1 VWAFAKFGSL
11 KDLLEILYR
20 ILNGPQVRHNQIM
33 ERDRVR
39 IEAQKRL
46 MAKRTMQRDL
56 LHILMLK
63 KMNSKEIQIRMRE
76 QEKRK

>member
-1 VWAFAKFGSL
+1 
-11 KDLLEILYR
+11 
-20 ILNGPQVRHNQIM
+20 M

-63 KMNSKEIQIRMRE
+63 KMNSKEIQIRTRE
-76 QEKRK
+76 QEKRSQRKCRKEATHILERRK